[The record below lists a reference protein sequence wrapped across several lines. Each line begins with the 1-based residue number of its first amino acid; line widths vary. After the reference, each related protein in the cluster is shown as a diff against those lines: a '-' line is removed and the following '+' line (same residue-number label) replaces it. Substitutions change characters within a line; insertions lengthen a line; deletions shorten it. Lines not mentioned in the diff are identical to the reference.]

1 MNEQNGDPLLRVMSL
16 HALAYCERLFFLEE
30 VEEIRVADERVYAGR
45 TLHEKIAEEE
55 FDETRSFELSS
66 DALGLTGKLDAVR
79 IREEGWIPYE
89 HKRGRAYRDSD
100 DIPTAWPSDS
110 LQVSAY
116 GMLLE
121 EAIGKPVKEGRIC
134 YHAGGITVRVP
145 LDEAARAR
153 VRASILKAR
162 LLRESEERPPISKN
176 DRLCLHCSLASVCL
190 PEEERLALDEEWEPV
205 RLFPNRVDGKV
216 LHVTSHGAK
225 ISRSGRM
232 LKISTPDSPDCELP
246 VQEVNGIV
254 LHGNAQITTQA
265 IRLCAVEGI
274 ALHWLTSGGQYI
286 GALASGTGAVYR
298 CIRQYHALSEPSLCL
313 GLSKR
318 LVHAKIEG
326 QFRFLLRA
334 TRGRDRSANVQESCI
349 RIRDILKQIERVE
362 STDSLRG
369 LEGMA
374 GKAYFKALPDLIVE
388 GVPEEMKL
396 RGRSRRPP
404 RDPFNAI
411 LSFGY
416 VLLYRSVLEA
426 ILSVGLE
433 SALGFY
439 HRPRSAAHPLA
450 LDLMELFRVP
460 IWDMTLVGSINRKQW
475 DLESDFLI
483 TREHVWLSEL
493 GKKKAICLYERRLDD
508 TWKHPVTEYS
518 LSYARTVE
526 LEVRLLEKEWSGQ
539 PGLFARARLR

>member
-16 HALAYCERLFFLEE
+16 HAIAYCERLFFLEE
-30 VEEIRVADERVYAGR
+30 VEEIRIADERVYAGR

-55 FDETRSFELSS
+55 FDETRSYELSS
-66 DALGLTGKLDAVR
+66 DALGLTGKIDAVH

-100 DIPTAWPSDS
+100 DAPTAWPSDS

-121 EAIGKPVKEGRIC
+121 EAIGKPVKEGRVR
-134 YHAGGITVRVP
+134 YHAEGITVRVP

-153 VRASILKAR
+153 VRDSILKAR
-162 LLRESEERPPISKN
+162 LLRESKERPPISKN

-190 PEEERLALDEEWEPV
+190 PEEERLVLDEEWEPV
-205 RLFPNRVDGKV
+205 RLFPARVEGKI
-216 LHVTSHGAK
+216 LHVTTHGSK
-225 ISRSGRM
+225 VSRSGRM
-232 LKISTPDSPDCELP
+232 LKINTPDPPGCEYP
-246 VQEVNGIV
+246 VQEVHGIV
-254 LHGNAQITTQA
+254 LHGNTQITTQA
-265 IRLCAVEGI
+265 IRLCAEEGI
-274 ALHWLTSGGQYI
+274 ALHWMTSGGQYI
-286 GALASGTGAVYR
+286 GALASGTGAVYKR
-298 CIRQYHALSEPSLCL
+298 IRQYHALSNPNMCL

-318 LVHAKIEG
+318 LAHAKIEG

-334 TRGRDRSANVQESCI
+334 TRGRVRSENVQESCI
-349 RIRDILKQIERVE
+349 MIRDILKQIERVG

-369 LEGMA
+369 LEGLA

-388 GVPEEMKL
+388 GVPEEMKP

-426 ILSVGLE
+426 ILTVGLE
-433 SALGFY
+433 SVLGFY

-460 IWDMTLVGSINRKQW
+460 IWDMAMVGSINRKQW
-475 DLESDFLI
+475 DLESDFVI
-483 TREHVWLSEL
+483 TRDHVWLSEI
-493 GKKKAICLYERRLDD
+493 GKKKSICLYERRLDD
-508 TWKHPVTEYS
+508 TWKHPVTDYS
-518 LSYARTVE
+518 LTYARTIE